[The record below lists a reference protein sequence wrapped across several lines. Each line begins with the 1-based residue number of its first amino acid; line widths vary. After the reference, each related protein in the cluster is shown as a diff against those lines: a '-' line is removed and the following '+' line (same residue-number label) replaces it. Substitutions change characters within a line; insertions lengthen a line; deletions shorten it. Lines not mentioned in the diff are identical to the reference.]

1 MDSVFVVA
9 MTTSGRTGVVGVQR
23 TMQKAKNLVEDSY
36 LYAKLFQ
43 YNQEAAD
50 YTSTDGKF
58 ITIRKYAVPE

>member
-36 LYAKLFQ
+36 PYAKLFQ
-43 YNQEAAD
+43 SNQEAAD
-50 YTSTDGKF
+50 YTSTDGKL
-58 ITIRKYAVPE
+58 ITIRKYEVPE